1 MNISSFAFNLFSAL
15 SAYLSGEDSNILISP
30 YSIASA
36 LSLVLAGAT
45 IGSQCQQELQSVL
58 NISSHEDISTL
69 TQSLTQSSAFT
80 SATGIWSRDL
90 KQSYIDVVQRTYRAE
105 ASELPRTYE
114 PIDAYIKN
122 KTNGLI
128 YDMLEGPV
136 DPSTV
141 AVLVNAVHFKSDWT
155 IPFEKNLT
163 SAGQFTS
170 THGQKKEAMFM
181 KATRNMNFA
190 ADVELLR
197 GASIVQLDYGEVDAS
212 KRDEDDEFAAFFIL
226 PSREGEGGINDVIQ
240 SLADQSFDTVLDQ
253 MSSWRKVALSIP
265 RFRFSY
271 GTKSIKAEL
280 KSIGI
285 SACFEDEMLLEM
297 SEDPSVRLNEVL
309 HKAAIEVTEEGTEAA
324 AATVVVMYGGAMPRP
339 PVTLTFDRPFIM
351 LILHRPSMSPLFL
364 ARVDDPDLTS

>member
-1 MNISSFAFNLFSAL
+1 
-15 SAYLSGEDSNILISP
+15 
-30 YSIASA
+30 
-36 LSLVLAGAT
+36 
-45 IGSQCQQELQSVL
+45 
-58 NISSHEDISTL
+58 
-69 TQSLTQSSAFT
+69 
-80 SATGIWSRDL
+80 
-90 KQSYIDVVQRTYRAE
+90 
-105 ASELPRTYE
+105 
-114 PIDAYIKN
+114 
-122 KTNGLI
+122 
-128 YDMLEGPV
+128 
-136 DPSTV
+136 V

-163 SAGQFTS
+163 SAGHFTS
-170 THGQKKEAMFM
+170 THGTRKEAMFM

-253 MSSWRKVALSIP
+253 MSSWRKVALSLP
-265 RFRFSY
+265 RFKFSY

-364 ARVDDPDLTS
+364 ARVDDPDLMS